1 MLWKTTLII
10 AAFLFTSASANLD
23 RGTKDKI
30 QWISIEDA
38 AIKAKTDPRPI
49 IIDLYANWCY
59 WCKVMDKK
67 TYNNSKV
74 VAYINEHFYPVK
86 LDAETKKTVQ
96 WRNKSFDFNERV
108 NVNDFSL
115 FVTNGDLSFPT
126 TVIYPSTMEA
136 PATVPGF
143 MTPDEIE
150 PILKYFGEGNYKKQ
164 TFQEFLKNFKK
175 TWK

>member
-1 MLWKTTLII
+1 MLWKTACIFTAI
-10 AAFLFTSASANLD
+10 FLTSFSSNVKTDA
-23 RGTKDKI
+23 KEKI

-38 AIKAKTDPRPI
+38 AVKAKADPRPI

-74 VAYINEHFYPVK
+74 VTYINDHFYPVK
-86 LDAETKKTVQ
+86 LDAETKETVQ
-96 WRNKSFDFNERV
+96 WRNKNFDFNE
-108 NVNDFSL
+108 NIKVNDFSL

-126 TVIYPSTMEA
+126 TVIYPSTLEA

-143 MTPDEIE
+143 MSPDEIE

-164 TFQEFLKNFKK
+164 TFQEFLKTFKK
-175 TWK
+175 TW

>member
-1 MLWKTTLII
+1 MLWKTTCVVFAILVSSQ
-10 AAFLFTSASANLD
+10 LQNVKPES
-23 RGTKDKI
+23 KQKI

-38 AIKAKTDPRPI
+38 AVKAKSYPKPI

-74 VAYINEHFYPVK
+74 VEYINDHFYPVK
-86 LDAETKKTVQ
+86 LDAESKETVQ
-96 WRNKSFDFNERV
+96 WRDQQFDFNKQV
-108 NVNDFSL
+108 NLNDFTL
-115 FVTNGDLSFPT
+115 YVTNGDLSFPT
-126 TVIYPSTMEA
+126 TVIYPSPSEA

-143 MTPDEIE
+143 MSPDEIE

-164 TFQEFLKNFKK
+164 TFQEFLKTFKR
-175 TWK
+175 TW